1 MAAFKT
7 IATNG
12 KLIEEVKHFAEQ
24 GNRQGLKKLIDDMRA
39 ADLADLIEHLDP
51 EERLFVFN
59 LLEPDGAGEVL
70 VEIETPVQERIL
82 KDLDNQAITEIVQ
95 GLDSDDAADL
105 VGDLPDDRAREII
118 ERVGDEVSGELGKL
132 MPYPEDTAGGIMALE
147 FVAVKADAS
156 VKDAIDI
163 IREKR
168 EEVENLYYIW
178 VVDDF
183 GKLVGVISLKNL
195 VLELTDRKISDIM
208 IPEVI
213 SVHVDTDQEEVAHLV
228 KKYDLVAIPVVGDDH
243 RLVGRI
249 THDDIIDVIDEE
261 ADEDISLMAGVI
273 DQEITEESAL
283 KISRARLPWLIAGL
297 FGGIIAAAVIN
308 QFESSLEKVL
318 ALSFFFPVIMA
329 MGGST
334 GTQAAT
340 IVVRGLATGDIGL
353 MHIGKRLWMEMRVA
367 LVNALV
373 CGIILAL
380 IVGTWVSDYGLGSVV
395 GLALVLIIV
404 NAGVIGS
411 AVPMALKKWN
421 IDPALATGPFVT
433 TSNDILSLLIYLGLV
448 TIYLR
453 VT

>member
-7 IATNG
+7 IAIDG

-51 EERLFVFN
+51 EERLFIFN

-118 ERVGDEVSGELGKL
+118 KRVGDEVSGELGKL
-132 MPYPEDTAGGIMALE
+132 LPYPEDTAGGIMALE

-156 VKDAIDI
+156 VRDAIDI

-168 EEVENLYYIW
+168 GEVENLYYIW
-178 VVDDF
+178 VVDDL

-208 IPEVI
+208 NPEVI
-213 SVHVDTDQEEVAHLV
+213 SVHVDTDQEEVANLV

-421 IDPALATGPFVT
+421 VDPALATGPFVT

-448 TIYLR
+448 TIYL
-453 VT
+453 